1 MALEIEALLFA
12 TGLAGGV
19 ANAMAGGATLITF
32 PAMLAAGLPPVVAN
46 ASNAVAVAPGCLVAA
61 YADRQAL
68 PPGNRRTVVA
78 ALATMLGG
86 ATGALLLLVTPERL
100 FTLLVPALV
109 GVATVVF
116 TVAESLQRSITRAFG
131 IKVLQGPALRVGLLV
146 STAVYGGYFGAG
158 LGVMLLAALTVTGR
172 EDLRAA
178 NAFKNLL
185 ATAVSMVTILIFTL
199 QGLVRW
205 PETLVMLTGAICGG
219 YFGGLLIK
227 VLAPP
232 IVRGIVIV
240 VGVAMTALYAGR
252 YWF

>member
-1 MALEIEALLFA
+1 MALEIGALLFA
-12 TGLAGGV
+12 TGLAGGI
-19 ANAMAGGATLITF
+19 ANAIAGGATLITF

-46 ASNAVAVAPGCLVAA
+46 ASNAVAVAPGCLMAA

-78 ALATMLGG
+78 ALAALLGG
-86 ATGALLLLVTPERL
+86 ATGAVLLLVTPERL

-116 TVAESLQRSITRAFG
+116 AFAESLQRSITRAFG
-131 IKVLQGPALRVGLLV
+131 IRALQGAALRAGLLV

-158 LGVMLLAALTVTGR
+158 VGVMLLAALTITGH

-199 QGLVRW
+199 QGVVRW

-219 YFGGLLIK
+219 YLGGLLIK

-240 VGVAMTALYAGR
+240 VGVVMTALYAGR